1 MLAKKKFIII
11 LLTSLSLLLLIRCRA
26 NVGIEG
32 KSDFI
37 NKEQSKD
44 DDADYAGNESEK
56 ITTIITKSNDE
67 LLSNTGDKNDKM
79 DTENKVESGIEIFGR
94 WDLEKV
100 VLKSKAYDGTSK
112 EALGDIDEVDYVG
125 LELEFTDKYLRL
137 GEDEFPNPEYI
148 LEYMTVAEYNEGGKY
163 ILPDIFSFIQDESIN
178 IINREKY
185 KSLSEVPLKLYQ
197 AKFKEDYFIPV
208 GTQVVMLNNDT
219 MLVGIWGKIIL
230 AHRVKT

>member
-1 MLAKKKFIII
+1 MIEKKKLILI
-11 LLTSLSLLLLIRCRA
+11 LLASVSIFLLIGCRT
-26 NVGIEG
+26 NVSIVD

-44 DDADYAGNESEK
+44 DNIGNESEK
-56 ITTIITKSNDE
+56 IKTITTKSNDE
-67 LLSNTGDKNDKM
+67 MLI
-79 DTENKVESGIEIFGR
+79 DTEVNYDETDIENKEDSEIEIFGR
-94 WDLEKV
+94 WNLEKV
-100 VLKSKAYDGTSK
+100 VLKSEAYDGTSK
-112 EALGDIDEVDYVG
+112 EALGGIDEEDYVG

-137 GEDEFPNPEYI
+137 GEDEFPDPEYI
-148 LEYMTVAEYNEGGKY
+148 LEYLTVTEYNDGGKY

-178 IINREKY
+178 IVNREKY
-185 KSLSEVPLKLYQ
+185 KSLSEVPLKFYQ

-219 MLVGIWGKIIL
+219 ILVGIWGKIIL